1 MTACLSVMWEGVWGC
16 WTALHPVGTLSLCDS
31 ERPSGCRGEGWEE
44 VLGSGREERS
54 WRLCGA
60 FFRQDGLDLVMNR
73 SGVQDE
79 EMQRQGWHPASGSV
93 TRYHH
98 EH

>member
-1 MTACLSVMWEGVWGC
+1 M
-16 WTALHPVGTLSLCDS
+16 
-31 ERPSGCRGEGWEE
+31 
-44 VLGSGREERS
+44 LGRGREERS
-54 WRLCGA
+54 WRICGA

-93 TRYHH
+93 TRYHR